1 MPAGNKKPELKAAIE
16 KVDMNV
22 LKRYFSNS
30 LEDPV
35 NLK

>member
-22 LKRYFSNS
+22 LQRYFSHS

-35 NLK
+35 KLK